1 MPCDPRILLDC
12 RWLNSGG
19 AGRLTELILRGL
31 APTPTEARWI
41 LWGPESVA
49 ELAWP
54 GARLIVENGDPRE
67 AYGQRHWFRVPG
79 CDLALYMHQQRPLRP
94 GPSVTYIHDTIP
106 LHFTRNPAARR
117 VKLQFLRA
125 AARLS
130 RQVVTPSEY
139 SRRCVLDD
147 LDLPPARV
155 TRIGPPADRAM
166 VERVAALRRSASAE
180 PFALYLGLFLPHKNL
195 DRLIEAFGRTLFRA
209 GGGRLIIMGGRP
221 AEHAA
226 LSARLSPEQ
235 REYCEIRPFAGQ
247 GELEAALAACLFL
260 VQPSLEEGFG
270 LPAWEALS
278 CGIPLCCSDGGS
290 LPEITGDWADHFPA
304 ASTEAM
310 TAALDSCALRAAEA
324 GPEQRDRASARFL
337 QTAPTLESHAAELV
351 GVLERALPGR
361 PGGRAVD

>member
-1 MPCDPRILLDC
+1 MPSDPRIVLDC

-31 APTPTEARWI
+31 ARTPAEAGWI

-54 GARLIVENGDPRE
+54 GARLVVETGDPRA
-67 AYGQRHWFRVPG
+67 AYGQRHWFRVPD
-79 CDLALYMHQQRPLRP
+79 CDLVLFMHQQRPLRR

-106 LHFTRNPAARR
+106 LHFTPNPVARR
-117 VKLQFLRA
+117 LKRQYLRA

-130 RQVVTPSEY
+130 RQVLTPSEY

-147 LDLPPARV
+147 LAIPPGRV
-155 TRIGPPADRAM
+155 TRICPPADRTMA
-166 VERVAALRRSASAE
+166 ERVSALRRSASAE

-195 DRLIEAFGRTLFRA
+195 DRLIEAFGRTSFRA
-209 GGGRLIIMGGRP
+209 GGGRLVIMGGRP

-226 LSARLSPEQ
+226 LTARLSPGQ

-247 GELEAALAACLFL
+247 DELEAALAACRFL

-290 LPEITGDWADHFPA
+290 LPEITGEWADPFPA

-310 TAALDSCALRAAEA
+310 TAALDSSAVRAAAA

-351 GVLERALPGR
+351 GVLDRALPGR
-361 PGGRAVD
+361 PGTRPVD